1 MVLLTSGMDIGSVDY
16 HLEFY
21 TEGGTQVEHYRM
33 SGPFLAPGKGERVH
47 LHKGSLTLDVTHLIH
62 DFVEHDGARLQHV
75 VKVFGDEVPSVE

>member
-47 LHKGSLTLDVTHLIH
+47 LHKGSLTLDVTRVIH